1 MIAQT
6 FLRRRS
12 SVCFLSV
19 REFLVILTPRNRGAC
34 VADAVVAAVLYFK
47 GYMSSTVK
55 VVSRKAAVS
64 TTRSNT
70 NAAAAW
76 PIVIAAL
83 LAVFYS
89 VSSLYMAAHRVFWF
103 DELFTIH
110 IARLP
115 HLSTIW
121 AALSNGVDALPP
133 TYYMLVR
140 AFDALFGPGDIAA
153 RVPSAIAL
161 AIGLLVIFD
170 CARRLT
176 DGLHGLIALGV
187 ATCSFLPYYGYEA
200 RSYAIYFMLAA
211 LAFWVWTYEG
221 LSTRA
226 QAILFGACFFAGVCF
241 HYYFVMCLAP
251 YFVWELLRWKPGRRP
266 SAKLVG
272 GIVGCMVPVL
282 LLSPL
287 ILSFSRKFAGGYWN
301 RPSFLELRAIYS
313 QLFPDGL
320 FLLALV
326 AIWIVLGRSSSSGK
340 EDAVLPSMSSAEA
353 IGWLF
358 LAIPLAAFVVAEWK
372 TNAFYSRYF
381 IGVLP
386 GVAVAFALLLWRH
399 FRAVSQLSMGVFV
412 LLAAWGVGQQLT
424 VARHPDKVE
433 ATGIRSFLQVESLLQ
448 IEGKRYFVFSGPLL
462 FLEAQQ
468 YSEHP
473 DQVVLLLPSDFSREP
488 KPGPDPYL
496 HQRLELN
503 LSQYY
508 PLHVWTVD
516 DLRRNQAQSA
526 LIEPDE
532 QALRDVQRD
541 GMQVR
546 MRMAAP
552 LKIEYLQ

>member
-1 MIAQT
+1 MAGTQLSRLCFT
-6 FLRRRS
+6 KGDMSS
-12 SVCFLSV
+12 SVK
-19 REFLVILTPRNRGAC
+19 
-34 VADAVVAAVLYFK
+34 VA
-47 GYMSSTVK
+47 
-55 VVSRKAAVS
+55 SRKAAAS
-64 TTRSNT
+64 TTQSKI
-70 NAAAAW
+70 NAGTAW
-76 PIVIAAL
+76 PVVTAAL
-83 LAVFYS
+83 LALFYFG
-89 VSSLYMAAHRVFWF
+89 SSLYIAAHRVFWF

-115 HLSTIW
+115 SLSTIW
-121 AALSNGVDALPP
+121 TALGNGVDALPP
-133 TYYMLVR
+133 IYYMLVR
-140 AFDALFGPGDIAA
+140 VFDSLFGAGDVAA
-153 RVPSAIAL
+153 RVPSAIAI

-170 CARRLT
+170 CTRRLT
-176 DGLHGLIALGV
+176 DGLHGLIALCV

-221 LSTRA
+221 LRTRT

-241 HYYFVMCLAP
+241 HYYFAMCLAP
-251 YFVWELLRWKPGRRP
+251 YFVWELLRWKPGQRP

-272 GIVGCMVPVL
+272 GIIGSIIPVL

-287 ILSFSRKFAGGYWN
+287 ILSFSQKFAGGYWN

-320 FLLALV
+320 FLLALIAV
-326 AIWIVLGRSSSSGK
+326 WIVLAGSSSSAK
-340 EDAVLPSMSSAEA
+340 ADAVMPPMSSGEA

-358 LAIPLAAFVVAEWK
+358 LGIPLAAFVVAEWK

-386 GVAVAFALLLWRH
+386 GVAVAFAFLVWRH
-399 FRAVSQLSMGVFV
+399 FRKVSQLSMGIFV

-424 VARHPDKVE
+424 IARHPEKVE
-433 ATGIRSFLQVESLLQ
+433 ATGVRSFLQLESLLRV
-448 IEGKRYFVFSGPLL
+448 EGKQYFIFSGPLL

-473 DQVVLLLPSDFSREP
+473 EQNVLLLPSDFSRQP

-508 PLHVWTVD
+508 PLQVWTLD

-532 QALRDVQRD
+532 QAVRDIQRG
-541 GMQVR
+541 GMTVR
-546 MRMAAP
+546 IRMATP